1 MQSREA
7 KRQMAEEVD
16 EVEEKEQRWHLASD
30 HSELLKESY
39 TTSPQMEDRG
49 VRGMSKGEYGGG
61 YGERT

>member
-16 EVEEKEQRWHLASD
+16 EVEEKEQRWHLARD

-39 TTSPQMEDRG
+39 TTSPSDGGQRGTGNEQGG
-49 VRGMSKGEYGGG
+49 VRRGL
-61 YGERT
+61 R